1 MRRAPRGGGEEPCLG
16 VISAQILA
24 CPGGLA
30 LVEAARTIL
39 GRRKGEAAA
48 QNKVNEAMA
57 AI

>member
-48 QNKVNEAMA
+48 QKKVNEAMA